1 MKRALIAMSG
11 GVDSSVAA
19 LAMVRDGWE
28 CAGCTMRL
36 FDNADAGLSPGR
48 TCCSLEDV
56 EDARS
61 VAFRL
66 GMPYH
71 VFNFTEEFR
80 KRVMEPFAAAYRR
93 GETPNPCLDC
103 NRYMKFD
110 LLLRR
115 AEVLGFDV
123 LVTGH
128 YARITFSEGRYHLR
142 KALDK
147 NKDQSYVLYML
158 SQTQL
163 ARLRLPL
170 GELTKPEVRA
180 MAEEALFR
188 NAEKRDSQDICFV
201 PDGDHPAMIRRFTG
215 EELRPGNFVDRDGR
229 ILGCHRGI
237 ECYTVGQRRGL
248 GIPHGERLY
257 VCAIR
262 PENNTVVLGPEEA
275 LLTREV
281 CTARFHWIAGEAPV
295 GPVRG
300 AAKVRYRQKE
310 QPVTLF
316 PLPDGGAR
324 LVFDEPLRAPAPGQA
339 AVVYRG
345 DEVLGGGII
354 SIPCVSR

>member
-1 MKRALIAMSG
+1 MKKALIAMSG

-19 LAMVRDGWE
+19 LAMVRRGWE

-36 FDNADAGLSPGR
+36 YDNTDAGLAPGR

-80 KRVMEPFAAAYRR
+80 QRVMEPFASAYHR

-110 LLLRR
+110 LLLRW
-115 AEVLGFDV
+115 AEVLGFDA

-142 KALDK
+142 KALDG

-158 SQTQL
+158 TQAQL

-180 MAEEALFR
+180 MASEAGFR

-201 PDGDHPAMIRRFTG
+201 PDGDHSAMIRRFTG
-215 EELRPGNFVDRDGR
+215 VEPRPGDFVDAEGR
-229 ILGCHRGI
+229 ILGRHRGI

-262 PENNTVVLGPEEA
+262 PEDNAVVLGPEEA

-281 CTARFHWIAGEAPV
+281 NVVQFHWIAGETPA

-310 QPVTLF
+310 RPVTLF

-339 AVVYRG
+339 AVLYQG

-354 SIPCVSR
+354 STPCISR